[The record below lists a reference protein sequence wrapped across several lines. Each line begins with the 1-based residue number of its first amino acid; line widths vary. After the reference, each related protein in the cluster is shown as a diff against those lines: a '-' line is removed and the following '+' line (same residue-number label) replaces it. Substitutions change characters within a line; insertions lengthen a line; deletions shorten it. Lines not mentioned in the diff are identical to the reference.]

1 LLTGV
6 LEVKI
11 TQEFRKIRG
20 MLTDL
25 GAERREI
32 ADRVFE
38 LLKAVDTLEQLV
50 EASRPVAGRND
61 RPTRVRGKAK
71 SYRIEQVGK
80 DEVLAE
86 YREDSDLPFR
96 CPRST
101 YDALAR
107 GLSKSDKPVKF
118 GDLVKAITKESG
130 SAPADYQIRLALR
143 FWAQPE
149 VGLVERARA
158 RYRPKLTA
166 GFVEAS
172 KRAWRAAMP

>member
-1 LLTGV
+1 MT
-6 LEVKI
+6 I
-11 TQEFRKIRG
+11 FQEFRKIRG

-50 EASRPVAGRND
+50 EASRPSAARND
-61 RPTRVRGKAK
+61 RPARVRGKAK

-96 CPRST
+96 CARST

-107 GLSKSDKPVKF
+107 AISKSDKPAKYS
-118 GDLVKAITKESG
+118 DLVKVITKDLG

-149 VGLVERARA
+149 IGLVERARA
-158 RYRPKLTA
+158 RYRTRKSA
-166 GFVEAS
+166 SFVEAARNVW
-172 KRAWRAAMP
+172 KEAADVHCA